1 MKIRELNIIGVAD
14 LNKLGKYAEMS
25 VEEYVEW
32 IKQQKKSR
40 QHINKFYQSLYDK
53 ICDGLP
59 GISISIRE
67 TPKTKKA
74 IQLKLKEISLDEIQ
88 YYVDGTEYTKH
99 CGELRRNGITNLGQ
113 LYSFQFLSKCKFEIV
128 AQSWQQ
134 ILKEKHTII
143 ISNWEDYHTTKVFPT
158 EIKKEDGLID
168 NLKRAIWEIA
178 SSLAS
183 RIGNKKY
190 PQTLKYN
197 TAPEATFPLSL
208 VSSILLLYYGE
219 NRTEDEIKDIHCLT
233 KWRVQD
239 VHLKTITAIVA
250 GETIS
255 ENLRLN
261 KDIVE
266 WICTV
271 KKECLFHTED
281 ELIKITGKN
290 DEQMFHLLGYD
301 FVEVEGVRFV
311 IPKDTKGIYSKVG
324 NTVISTLRENAL
336 PTEKEE
342 IIEKAENHKK
352 MSKVDKNYD
361 DEFINRILSCEKL
374 IETKANGKI
383 ALRTEYLSSD
393 EQRIARIIYE
403 SEKPVSKSEVY
414 KRFEAVYCRSTT
426 FVNFS
431 TLSKYGLS
439 NVQGNLWYHGKE
451 LKPIQS
457 FISDYAEN
465 QKIFF
470 YSDLESKL
478 KFHGYIIPSS
488 IRTYI
493 TNVCQVDNN
502 DRLHFCHKD
511 WIEDFPQF
519 SWRNQN
525 RDGVTNWI
533 LNQIKDYLS
542 NKESVDVIELYD
554 YVEEKAKGTD
564 YEKDIRQRVQYTVV
578 SYSGEVSPFLLYGNN
593 LRKNVTLYDTF
604 DFSVLGLK
612 GSKYPFFIQIRSIV
626 LNEIKKS
633 KDGRISLVD
642 AVKLVNE
649 SIEEPQSRNTVIRAI
664 TNKHLPSINAEI
676 KNIGGTLYIVR
687 VGAEI
692 AAEPV
697 YEIKPS
703 VNVGEAEVVQDIKVT
718 EERPSITYRLTLDWS
733 RLEPAMKRELTFYKN
748 WMCYEHIDFEEA
760 IRKFVM
766 FIKNAENDNLKR
778 KLPQNLYEYWFASTD
793 YFDRNMYVSNLA
805 LFYEG
810 LLSEIKYQK
819 DGIRLHKKGLGD
831 WALEFPTMARN
842 MGLPTRMA
850 KGFDRIFCDL
860 YSKRNK
866 FAHGEPVEMSS
877 SDTAKTISDYIALY
891 IFTVAKYS

>member
-1 MKIRELNIIGVAD
+1 MKIRELSIIGVSD
-14 LNKLGKYAEMS
+14 LKKLGKYAEMS

-32 IKQQKKSR
+32 IKQQKKTG
-40 QHINKFYQSLYDK
+40 QNINKFYQSLYDK

-59 GISISIRE
+59 EASLSVRE
-67 TPKTKKA
+67 TPKTKDA
-74 IQLKLKEISLDEIQ
+74 VQLKLEVIPLDEIQ
-88 YYVDGTEYTKH
+88 CYVDGTEYTKH
-99 CGELRRNGITNLGQ
+99 CGELRRKGITNLGQ
-113 LYSFQFLSKCKFEIV
+113 LYSFQFLSKHKFEIV

-134 ILKEKHTII
+134 ILKDNHAII
-143 ISNWEDYHTTKVFPT
+143 ISNWKDYHTTKVLPT
-158 EIKKEDGLID
+158 EINKEEGLID
-168 NLKRAIWEIA
+168 NLKRAIFEIA

-190 PQTLKYN
+190 PQTLKYS
-197 TAPEATFPLSL
+197 TAPQATFPLSL

-219 NRTEDEIKDIHCLT
+219 NKTEDEIKDIHGLT

-255 ENLRLN
+255 ENLLLN
-261 KDIVE
+261 KDIVD

-271 KKECLFHTED
+271 RKECLFHTED

-290 DEQMFHLLGYD
+290 DEQMFCLLGYD

-311 IPKDTKGIYSKVG
+311 IPKDTKGIYSQVG

-336 PTEKEE
+336 PTEREE

-352 MSKVDKNYD
+352 MSKVNKDYD
-361 DEFINRILSCEKL
+361 ETFIDRILSCERL
-374 IETKANGKI
+374 IESKANGKI
-383 ALRTEYLSSD
+383 AIRKDFLSSD

-403 SEKPVSKSEVY
+403 SEKPISKSEAY
-414 KRFEAVYCRSTT
+414 ERFESVFGRPASS
-426 FVNFS
+426 VNFT

-439 NVQGNLWYHGKE
+439 NVQGNLWYHGEE
-451 LKPIQS
+451 LMPIQS

-465 QKIFF
+465 RKIFF
-470 YSDLESKL
+470 YYDLETELIS
-478 KFHGYIIPSS
+478 HGYIIPSS

-511 WIEDFPQF
+511 WIEDFPQY

-542 NKESVDVIELYD
+542 NKESVDVVKLYD
-554 YVEEKAKGTD
+554 YVEGKAKGTD
-564 YEKDIRQRVQYTVV
+564 YEKDVRQRVQYTVV
-578 SYSGEVSPFLLYGNN
+578 SYSGEVSPFLLDGKN
-593 LRKNVTLYDTF
+593 LRKNVALYDTF

-612 GSKYPFFIQIRSIV
+612 GGKYPFFIQIRSIV

-633 KDGRISLVD
+633 QEGRLSLVD
-642 AVKLVNE
+642 AVTLVNE

-676 KNIGGTLYIVR
+676 KNIGGTLYVVR

-697 YEIKPS
+697 YEIKS
-703 VNVGEAEVVQDIKVT
+703 SANIEEAEVVQEIKVT

-733 RLEPAMKRELTFYKN
+733 RLEPAMKRELAFYKN
-748 WMCYEHIDFEEA
+748 WMGYEHIDFEEA

-766 FIKNAENDNLKR
+766 FVKNAENDNLKR

-805 LFYEG
+805 LFFEG

-831 WALEFPTMARN
+831 WALEFPAMARN
-842 MGLPTRMA
+842 MGLPSRMT

-866 FAHGEPVEMSS
+866 FAHGEPVEMNS